1 MLQTLSVSERQVRD
15 DLQSRRVRLD
25 QARAAGLAGVHQLI
39 EDVDAALARIE
50 TGTYGLC
57 ETCHDAIEADRLAAD
72 PLARVCLDHLSRE
85 QRDVL
90 ERDLSMAGEIQRGL
104 LPTHDLAFDGWLM
117 HYAYRPAGPVS
128 GDYCDVIVGP
138 GGTATAVIADVSGKG
153 IAASLLMANLHALFH
168 TLVAAGTPFGELA
181 PRVNRLFSD
190 STLSSSYATAALV
203 ALAPDGEVQ
212 VCNAG
217 HCPPLLARDGTIE
230 PIPATGMALGM
241 FRDGEF
247 ACVRRRLAPGDAVLL
262 YTDGVTET
270 FDARDE
276 EYGLDRLRRALS
288 PRPGARGP
296 REIVGA
302 CLADVAA
309 FRGDV
314 PPRDDLTLAMIQR
327 G

>member
-25 QARAAGLAGVHQLI
+25 RARTDGLAGVHQLI

-50 TGTYGLC
+50 AGTYGLC
-57 ETCHDAIEADRLAAD
+57 DTCHDAIEADRLAAD
-72 PLARVCLDHLSRE
+72 PLVRVCLDHLSRE
-85 QRDVL
+85 QRETL
-90 ERDLSMAGEIQRGL
+90 EKDLSMAGEIQRGL
-104 LPTHDLAFDGWLM
+104 LPSRDLAFDGWRM
-117 HYAYRPAGPVS
+117 HYDYRPAGAVS
-128 GDYCDVIVGP
+128 GDYCDVIAGP

-153 IAASLLMANLHALFH
+153 VAASLLMANLHALFH
-168 TLVAAGTPFGELA
+168 TLVAAGTPFDELA
-181 PRVNRLFSD
+181 PRVNRLFAD

-203 ALAPDGEVQ
+203 ALGPDGEVR

-241 FRDGEF
+241 FRDVEF
-247 ACVRRRLAPGDAVLL
+247 SCVRARLAPGDAVLL

-276 EYGLDRLRRALS
+276 EYGLERLRRALS
-288 PRPGARGP
+288 PRLGAHGP
-296 REIVGA
+296 REVVAA

-309 FRGDV
+309 FRGSV
-314 PPRDDLTLAMIQR
+314 AARDDLTLAMIQR
-327 G
+327 V